1 MLSAPQPIAI
11 LEPSP
16 LPARRPRAGAAVI
29 VRHELRRLLGDLRFR
44 ACSLLIVTLFIVG
57 AVAAATRFGGESR
70 AQEALVRD
78 YRNRIT
84 GVTVDEAAEILHP
97 AFRPPWRLALL
108 VDGGQTQS
116 PDAATQG
123 LSALVSPTLGQTH
136 SGNDR
141 LPVPQP
147 LDWMFVVTLVLSMSA
162 FLLAYDAVSGERQDG
177 TLRLLLSYPVPRFQ
191 VLAGK
196 LLAVWICLAAPFL
209 TGALLSLLIGT
220 LWGGLRWNGEDA
232 AKIGLVLLLGLWAA
246 LFFTL
251 AALLVSSLTRDPATS
266 LGVLALLWV
275 TAVVVVPALGG
286 LLAHRLAPIPAE
298 SEINQRI
305 AAIRAQVHGEY
316 GGRESRWRGLEW
328 ATTDDFALER
338 ISARAENR
346 RYALED
352 ATRRWVLE
360 RKLGQAQLAHTLA
373 SASPAALLQ
382 DLAERLTGSGLWRD
396 RSFLGQAASFRGTLA
411 AWLRAL
417 DARDPRSPHILFF
430 AGYLSRR
437 PIDPAAVPRFAF
449 REIPVRSGLAAAR
462 PALALFAFETLA
474 LAAAAF
480 YSFSRYRP

>member
-1 MLSAPQPIAI
+1 MLSTPDHLTLLDP
-11 LEPSP
+11 PV
-16 LPARRPRAGAAVI
+16 LPARRPQAGSSII
-29 VRHELRRLLGDLRFR
+29 VRHELLRLLGDFRFR
-44 ACSLLIVTLFIVG
+44 ACSLLIVALLGIA
-57 AVAAATRFGGESR
+57 AVVASTRSGSEFR
-70 AQEALVRD
+70 AQETLFRD
-78 YRNRIT
+78 YRARIAD
-84 GVTVDEAAEILHP
+84 VTVDEAAEILHP
-97 AFRPPWRLALL
+97 AVKPPWRLKLL
-108 VDGGQTQS
+108 VDGGQTQT
-116 PDAATQG
+116 PDVSSQA
-123 LSALVSPTLGQTH
+123 LSALVSPVLGQTH
-136 SGNDR
+136 GGNDR

-147 LDWMFVVTLVLSMSA
+147 LDWMFVISLVLSMSA
-162 FLLAYDAVSGERQDG
+162 FLLGYDAVSGERQDG
-177 TLRLLLSYPVPRFQ
+177 TLRQLLSYPVARWK

-209 TGALLSLLIGT
+209 AGALLSLLIGA
-220 LWGGLRWNGEDA
+220 LWGGLRWSGGDA

-266 LGVLALLWV
+266 LGVLALSWV
-275 TAVVVVPALGG
+275 TAVVVIPALGG

-328 ATTDDFALER
+328 ATADDFALER

-352 ATRRWVLE
+352 AARRWVLE
-360 RKLGQAQLAHTLA
+360 RKLGQAHLAHTLA
-373 SASPAALLQ
+373 AVSPASLLQ

-396 RSFLGQAASFRGTLA
+396 RSFLEQARGFREPLA
-411 AWLRAL
+411 AWLRGL

-430 AGYLSRR
+430 TGYLSRR
-437 PIDPAAVPRFAF
+437 PIDPATVPRFAF
-449 REIPVRSGLAAAR
+449 REVHVREGLAAAR
-462 PALALFAFETLA
+462 PALALLAGETLV

-480 YSFSRYRP
+480 YFFFRYEP